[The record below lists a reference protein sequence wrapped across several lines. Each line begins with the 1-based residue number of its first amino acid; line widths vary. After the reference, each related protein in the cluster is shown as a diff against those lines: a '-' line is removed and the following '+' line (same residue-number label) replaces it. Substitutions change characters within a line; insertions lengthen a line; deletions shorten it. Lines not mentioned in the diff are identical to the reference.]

1 MVEDNKAA
9 ISQATWHDF
18 NAVRQL
24 EKVCFPVDAWPFWDV
39 IGVLALPNVIRLKA
53 VLDDQLVGFVAVDIR
68 TRQNLAW
75 IATIGVLPSYRR
87 LGIATDMLA
96 ACVNQLSVPYLRL
109 SVRASNKAALQLYDK
124 LGYEKIDRWPR
135 YYQGGEDGIVM
146 QKRLI

>member
-96 ACVNQLSVPYLRL
+96 ACENQLSVPYLRL

-135 YYQGGEDGIVM
+135 YYRGSEDGIVM
-146 QKRLI
+146 QKRL

>member
-53 VLDDQLVGFVAVDIR
+53 VLDDQLVGFVAVD
-68 TRQNLAW
+68 
-75 IATIGVLPSYRR
+75 
-87 LGIATDMLA
+87 
-96 ACVNQLSVPYLRL
+96 
-109 SVRASNKAALQLYDK
+109 
-124 LGYEKIDRWPR
+124 
-135 YYQGGEDGIVM
+135 
-146 QKRLI
+146 